1 MTVIPQPLAEAETQM
16 ELAILHDSFYGFHLY
31 IDFKFNLAPV
41 LLLCN
46 CGGWHQPR
54 ERWALP
60 DSAQWSPTFQ
70 IFVCCDLLMGKHVE
84 TLPQVRDQDP
94 DACPIRNRGGEAKFS
109 RAIRDSKQK
118 KTILHLNRENRD
130 LFWAEALA
138 SFLSNNPDIK
148 VQAFEKVF

>member
-1 MTVIPQPLAEAETQM
+1 
-16 ELAILHDSFYGFHLY
+16 
-31 IDFKFNLAPV
+31 
-41 LLLCN
+41 
-46 CGGWHQPR
+46 
-54 ERWALP
+54 
-60 DSAQWSPTFQ
+60 
-70 IFVCCDLLMGKHVE
+70 MGKHVE

-130 LFWAEALA
+130 PFWAEALA